1 METRKE
7 IMISSIDFL
16 GMDRTD
22 FADKENMAPQ
32 QQQLQQQ
39 QQQMLLQQQQV
50 IWVVNFTREVYK
62 FRNIFGQK
70 QISSKEVIVFCELT

>member
-1 METRKE
+1 
-7 IMISSIDFL
+7 
-16 GMDRTD
+16 MDRTD

-50 IWVVNFTREVYK
+50 IWVVKFSREGYK
-62 FRNIFGQK
+62 LEIFLAKNKCPQRK
-70 QISSKEVIVFCELT
+70 LLYFVN

>member
-1 METRKE
+1 
-7 IMISSIDFL
+7 MILLIVFSL

-39 QQQMLLQQQQV
+39 QQQQMLLQQQQV
-50 IWVVNFTREVYK
+50 KWVVEFSREGTNLER
-62 FRNIFGQK
+62 F
-70 QISSKEVIVFCELT
+70 LTKHQYPQRKLLYFVN